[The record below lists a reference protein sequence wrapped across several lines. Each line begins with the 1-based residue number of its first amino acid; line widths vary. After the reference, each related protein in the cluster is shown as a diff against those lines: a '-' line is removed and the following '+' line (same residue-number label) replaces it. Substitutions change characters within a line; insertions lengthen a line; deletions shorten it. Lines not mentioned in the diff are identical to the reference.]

1 MFGRG
6 RLPQLGQPG
15 ISIFDIQARIGH
27 SSPEVHAFFP
37 RSLTIR
43 QTIENAW
50 AETFLGTPDIT
61 WERNEI
67 VETVLQW
74 FEDELNPNS
83 KPRDLDTMRVPLSE
97 APEYRNTKW
106 ADTLHFRDVSVSS
119 QRVMLFLRAVV
130 KKPELVVLDEAFGGM
145 DADVRDKCMLFLTEG
160 TSYYYNFYYY
170 RDEPVR
176 KRAKSGVLDGMF
188 GVQIGGLTQDQALI
202 CVSHVKEEV
211 PDVVREWMC
220 LPEAGEG
227 KPVRFGR
234 VRKPLSSGVAGWKA
248 IWGRKIGGQNF

>member
-6 RLPQLGQPG
+6 RLPQPGQPG
-15 ISIFDIQARIGH
+15 VSIFDIQARIGH

-43 QTIENAW
+43 QTIESAW
-50 AETFLGTPDIT
+50 AETFIGTPHLT
-61 WERNEI
+61 SGQSET
-67 VETVLQW
+67 VETVLRW

-83 KPRDLDTMRVPLSE
+83 KPRAFTQKEDLSLE
-97 APEYRNTKW
+97 AQDRGNTKW
-106 ADTLHFRDVSVSS
+106 ADSFRFRDVSVSS
-119 QRVMLFLRAVV
+119 QRVMLFLRAVI

-145 DADVRDKCMLFLTEG
+145 DAEVRDKCMVFLTEG
-160 TSYYYNFYYY
+160 TRRFYGSN
-170 RDEPVR
+170 EPPDGRRVR
-176 KRAKSGVLDGMF
+176 IS
-188 GVQIGGLTQDQALI
+188 GLTEDQAFI

-211 PDVVREWMC
+211 PDIVREWMC

-234 VRKPLSSGVAGWKA
+234 LSQPLSTSRQWET
-248 IWGRKIGGQNF
+248 IWGNA